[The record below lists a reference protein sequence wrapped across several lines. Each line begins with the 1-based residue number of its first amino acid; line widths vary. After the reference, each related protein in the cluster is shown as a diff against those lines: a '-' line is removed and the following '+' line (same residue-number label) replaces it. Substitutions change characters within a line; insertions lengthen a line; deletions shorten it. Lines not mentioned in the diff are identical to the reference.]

1 MSTKRTLFVVVAILA
16 VAAIFAFASPKN
28 KPTDVKYA
36 VATVTEMENEAVKAD
51 LAGDSSFYNRNLA
64 ENWTGGTSFGT
75 WDTKQSLLG
84 DMKDTDKNSTKS
96 EAIKDLNVRVYGNM
110 AIATYTTT
118 YESMRHGERVART
131 VLSTDTFVNE
141 NGTWKQVAGHSSEAA
156 K

>member
-28 KPTDVKYA
+28 KPTDSKYA
-36 VATVTEMENEAVKAD
+36 VATVTEMENQAVKAD
-51 LAGDSSFYNRNLA
+51 LAGDSSFYSKNYA
-64 ENWTGGTSFGT
+64 DNWTGGTSFGT
-75 WDTKQSLLG
+75 WDTKESLLR

-96 EAIKDLNVRVYGNM
+96 EEIKDLNVRVYGET
-110 AIATYTTT
+110 AIATYSTT
-118 YESMRHGERVART
+118 YDSMRHGEHVTRT

-141 NGTWKQVAGHSSEAA
+141 NGTWKQVSSHSSEAA

>member
-1 MSTKRTLFVVVAILA
+1 MSMKRASFVVVMILA
-16 VAAIFAFASPKN
+16 VSAIFAFASPKN
-28 KPTDVKYA
+28 PPTDAKNA
-36 VATVTEMENEAVKAD
+36 VATITQMENDAVKAD
-51 LAGDSSFYNRNLA
+51 LAGDSSFYNKNFA

-96 EAIKDLNVRVYGNM
+96 EAIKELNVRVYGST

-118 YESMRHGERVART
+118 YDSMRHGERVART

>member
-1 MSTKRTLFVVVAILA
+1 MSTKRTLFVVVMILA
-16 VAAIFAFASPKN
+16 VSAIFAYASSKN
-28 KPTDVKYA
+28 SATDVKNA
-36 VATVTEMENEAVKAD
+36 VATITQMENDAVNAD
-51 LAGDSSFYNRNLA
+51 LAGDSSFYTRNLA
-64 ENWTGGTSFGT
+64 DTWTGGSSFGT
-75 WDTKQSLLG
+75 WDTKQSLLS
-84 DMKDTDKNSTKS
+84 DLKDTDKNSTKS
-96 EAIKDLNVRVYGNM
+96 EAIKDLNVRVYGST

>member
-28 KPTDVKYA
+28 KPADAKYA

-51 LAGDSSFYNRNLA
+51 LAGDSSFYTKNYA
-64 ENWTGGTSFGT
+64 DNWTGGTSFGT
-75 WDTKQSLLG
+75 WDTKESLLR

-96 EAIKDLNVRVYGNM
+96 EEIKDLNVRVYGDT
-110 AIATYTTT
+110 AIATYSTT
-118 YESMRHGERVART
+118 YDSMRHGEHVART
-131 VLSTDTFVNE
+131 VLSTDTFINE
-141 NGTWKQVAGHSSEAA
+141 NGTWKQVSSHSSEAA

>member
-1 MSTKRTLFVVVAILA
+1 MSNKTAPFAIVMILA
-16 VAAIFAFASPKN
+16 VASIFAFASPKN
-28 KPTDVKYA
+28 SPTDAKNA
-36 VATVTEMENEAVKAD
+36 VATITQMENDAVNAD

-96 EAIKDLNVRVYGNM
+96 EAIKDLNVRVYGST

-118 YESMRHGERVART
+118 YDSMRHGERVART

>member
-1 MSTKRTLFVVVAILA
+1 MILA
-16 VAAIFAFASPKN
+16 VSAIFAFASPEN
-28 KPTDVKYA
+28 PPTDAKNA
-36 VATVTEMENEAVKAD
+36 VATITQMENDAVKAD
-51 LAGDSSFYNRNLA
+51 LAGDSSFYNKNFA

-96 EAIKDLNVRVYGNM
+96 EAIKELNVRVYGST

-118 YESMRHGERVART
+118 YDSMRHGERVART

>member
-1 MSTKRTLFVVVAILA
+1 MSIKRASFAVVMVLA
-16 VAAIFAFASPKN
+16 VGSIFAFASPKN
-28 KPTDVKYA
+28 SPTDVKNA
-36 VATVTEMENEAVKAD
+36 VATITQMENDAVNAD
-51 LAGDSSFYNRNLA
+51 LAGDSSFYTRNLA

-96 EAIKDLNVRVYGNM
+96 EAIKDLNVRVYGST

-118 YESMRHGERVART
+118 YDSMRHGERVART

-141 NGTWKQVAGHSSEAA
+141 NGTWKLVAGHSSEAS

>member
-1 MSTKRTLFVVVAILA
+1 MSMKRASFVVVMILA
-16 VAAIFAFASPKN
+16 VSAIFAFASPEN
-28 KPTDVKYA
+28 PPTDAKNA
-36 VATVTEMENEAVKAD
+36 VATITQMENDAVKAD
-51 LAGDSSFYNRNLA
+51 LAGDSSFYNKNFA

-96 EAIKDLNVRVYGNM
+96 EAIKDLNVRVYGST

-118 YESMRHGERVART
+118 YDSMRHGERVART